1 MTTRDGMTYAP
12 RGESKPVVKDAEF
25 IFASAYFDHGHINGM
40 TNRLLEAGGTLK
52 YAYDPDPVKLDAFC
66 SQYPQ
71 AEKVDDLERILEDK
85 NLHLVAATAIPCE
98 RGPIGMEVMDA
109 GKDYFTDK
117 SPFTTLEQ
125 LEIAHKKVKETKR
138 KYLVYYGER
147 MHNEAAIHAGN
158 LIKQGVIGRVLQ
170 LINLA
175 PHRLNKANRPEWFFQ
190 KEKYGGILTDIGS
203 HQFEQFL
210 HYAGATDAS
219 VNFARVDNLNNPDK
233 QEFEDFGEASL
244 TADNGASFYCRVD
257 WFNPD
262 GLRT

>member
-1 MTTRDGMTYAP
+1 
-12 RGESKPVVKDAEF
+12 
-25 IFASAYFDHGHINGM
+25 
-40 TNRLLEAGGTLK
+40 
-52 YAYDPDPVKLDAFC
+52 
-66 SQYPQ
+66 
-71 AEKVDDLERILEDK
+71 
-85 NLHLVAATAIPCE
+85 
-98 RGPIGMEVMDA
+98 
-109 GKDYFTDK
+109 
-117 SPFTTLEQ
+117 
-125 LEIAHKKVKETKR
+125 
-138 KYLVYYGER
+138 